1 VTVEIEVNS
10 EPESEPEPE
19 PESEPESNRSLS
31 GAINLNQLEELVA
44 KTLSH
49 TGLSQSHFDYYRGGA
64 CDELTLARNCQAYT
78 EIKLWP
84 RMLVDVHTR
93 SMSLNLFGS
102 QIAMPI
108 LIAPTAF
115 QALAAR
121 SANTIMILSTLANY
135 SQEQVAQVGHHMWYQ
150 LYVYKDRQITR
161 DLVKKA
167 ELNGYKVLVVT
178 VDSPLLGRREKDVR
192 NRFHLPAGLGA
203 ANLAGFALAQINR
216 SKVDSALAEYIASLY
231 DQTLTWDDLKWIISL
246 TELPVL
252 VKGVLRAEDALRAK
266 QCGAAGIIVS
276 NHGGRQLD
284 TTIST
289 IEALPHITAAL
300 KKEKEKENRSNSDF
314 EIFLDGGIRRGTD
327 VLKALALGARAVMIG
342 RPVLYALAL
351 GGEQAV
357 VEMLALLQAEFDLAM
372 ALSGCPDLASIT
384 ADLVSGQYIRSA

>member
-115 QALAAR
+115 QALADKEGELATARAAR

-284 TTIST
+284 TT
-289 IEALPHITAAL
+289 
-300 KKEKEKENRSNSDF
+300 NSDF